1 MVAPAKTI
9 PQRVKFAR
17 EEWMPRTFRSKAKT
31 FKQDP
36 CGEFRRV
43 ATSRTLGHR
52 IGMSESRPLS
62 ISVVHPNQFSE
73 GTSQTPGSLRLAAVS
88 ADLGIHSALWGGTF
102 LVEPGAQTGIH
113 HHGRQETVAYVLE
126 GESYIQWGER
136 GEHSVNVRA
145 GDFLHVPAWLV
156 HREINRSKEFPFR
169 WVVIRSTSE
178 PIVVNLTEDA
188 WK

>member
-1 MVAPAKTI
+1 MRNTVLLRELCVPLFRFQHRGHGEHKVGLQPRAPRHI
-9 PQRVKFAR
+9 
-17 EEWMPRTFRSKAKT
+17 E
-31 FKQDP
+31 
-36 CGEFRRV
+36 
-43 ATSRTLGHR
+43 LGMN
-52 IGMSESRPLS
+52 ISGPLS

-88 ADLGIHSALWGGTF
+88 SELGIHSALWGGTF

-113 HHGRQETVAYVLE
+113 HHGLQETVAYVLE

-136 GEHSVNVRA
+136 GEHSVIARA

-169 WVVIRSTSE
+169 WVVVRSTSE
-178 PIVVNLTEDA
+178 PIVVNLPEDA